1 MAYKQEFWD
10 EAERKGGRLGEKT
23 GFMICTK
30 KGRENRSR
38 KQSGKERINSKP
50 QHLSHWF
57 RCYFFALFQEEG
69 EEN

>member
-10 EAERKGGRLGEKT
+10 EAKRKCGRLRLKT

-38 KQSGKERINSKP
+38 KRSGKERINSKS
-50 QHLSHWF
+50 QHLIHWF
-57 RCYFFALFQEEG
+57 RCYFFALFQEKG